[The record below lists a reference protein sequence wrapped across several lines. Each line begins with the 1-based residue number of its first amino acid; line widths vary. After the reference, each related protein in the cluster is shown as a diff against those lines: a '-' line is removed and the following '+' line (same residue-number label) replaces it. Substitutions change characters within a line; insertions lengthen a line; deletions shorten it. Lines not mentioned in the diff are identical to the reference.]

1 TGKPRL
7 GLSGE
12 LRTAHDHGN
21 LGYTLSSAASTLFGR
36 EPSPQLCTLSA
47 ALHYSRVSSNFF
59 ARQWHAALA
68 CAGFGSGVTP
78 NETRDNSYS
87 VCGSSGE
94 HWHISIWI
102 SSAESANSG
111 VNDSGFTRGPQIR
124 RVLFRKYV
132 DSPCGG
138 VWTCCDRS
146 GGSERRNN
154 YYGVR
159 VVV

>member
-1 TGKPRL
+1 MHPRRFAGHSLANGHRLDRILPHESNSTGKPRL

-78 NETRDNSYS
+78 NETR
-87 VCGSSGE
+87 
-94 HWHISIWI
+94 
-102 SSAESANSG
+102 
-111 VNDSGFTRGPQIR
+111 
-124 RVLFRKYV
+124 
-132 DSPCGG
+132 
-138 VWTCCDRS
+138 
-146 GGSERRNN
+146 
-154 YYGVR
+154 
-159 VVV
+159 